1 MKEKK
6 AIVAYATVTKTQS
19 VLVLLDPE
27 TMKGGVYSPGI
38 TKEVWSSLD
47 VKEGEFYPLTL
58 EQVIHY
64 RFNNRFITFGR
75 SDQTYLI
82 REMTEGTSQEKLFF
96 FYNKLVNEFVPGF
109 KINPKPKNLFGN
121 FELENILKQGTLPE
135 EVLSRLG
142 ASIEPLGIDPLASK
156 DLNNDEKRELVD
168 FTIQRA
174 IGISKVFN
182 HPFTKGAYKQAFATI
197 EQYLGGQEYYF
208 SQNGSKLATSA
219 LTQSHIK
226 GKKPFVNKKSDKINW
241 IFNGVNVLD
250 VIPSKE
256 WKDAII
262 SYTKELEDAY
272 QKYLTLITG
281 GATEREA
288 GAVFKSI
295 PFPSVNFSL
304 SENVSVQSSG
314 GGLHM
319 RHNQNVIRRSNV
331 HHHDI
336 EGAYT
341 AMILSLGVFS
351 PEIESIYKGF
361 KKDKFSFKKLKKIM
375 NDLLDSGSL
384 IVSEVVEKAKD
395 LGIKFNP
402 NLSVGELID
411 EIEKGVAASKLA
423 TNKPTGIADQV
434 GTPLFNPLGM
444 IEARITL
451 QIALCDLALRIIN
464 ASGEVLS
471 INTDGLFWCDNGVV
485 NNSVVEEWSKFW
497 GLEIGY
503 DFIPNYIAKSDNDRL
518 IYQGDLILEAAGD
531 DLVHQSFS
539 NFEKLGTK
547 PLVVDRVIAKKL
559 IHPEKSLKELLED
572 EVNKNSVDAF
582 AFTSKAQRNSK
593 PVINLQVASRVN
605 RFFLTKSGDTIET
618 YIIKTEALGKLINV
632 PNSPVRVFNKSLP
645 EKLPEDLNL
654 DAYLDLIENVYSHW
668 QE

>member
-6 AIVAYATVTKTQS
+6 EIVAYATITKTQS

-38 TKEVWSSLD
+38 NKEVWASLD
-47 VKEGEFYPLTL
+47 VKDAEFYPLTL
-58 EQVIHY
+58 EQVVRY
-64 RFNNRFITFGR
+64 RLNNRMITFGR

-96 FYNKLVNEFVPGF
+96 FYNKIVNEFVPGF

-121 FELENILKQGTLPE
+121 FELENIFKQGTLPE

-142 ASIEPLGIDPLASK
+142 ASIEPLAVDPDASK
-156 DLNNDEKRELVD
+156 ELNDDEKKELIE
-168 FTIQRA
+168 FTLQRA
-174 IGISKVFN
+174 IGIAKVFK
-182 HPFTKGAYKQAFATI
+182 HPFVKGAYKQALATI

-241 IFNGVNVLD
+241 VFNGVNVLD
-250 VIPSKE
+250 MIPSKE

-262 SYTKELEDAY
+262 SYTKELEEAY

-288 GAVFKSI
+288 GSVFKTI
-295 PFPSVNFSL
+295 PFPTVSFPL
-304 SENVSVQSSG
+304 SEEISVQSGG

-319 RHNQNVIRRSNV
+319 KHNQNVIRRSNV

-341 AMILSLGVFS
+341 EMILSLGVFS

-375 NDLLDSGSL
+375 DSFLDSGSL
-384 IVSEVVEKAKD
+384 IVSDVVEKAKE
-395 LGIKFNP
+395 LGIKFNS

-423 TNKPTGIADQV
+423 TNKPTGVADQV
-434 GTPLFNPLGM
+434 GTLLFNPLGM

-451 QIALCDLALRIIN
+451 QVALCDLALRIIK

-485 NNSVVEEWSKFW
+485 NTSIVEEWSKVW
-497 GLEIGY
+497 GLSIGY

-518 IYQGDLILEAAGD
+518 IYQGDLILEASGD

-539 NFEKLGTK
+539 DLEKLGTK
-547 PLVVDRVIAKKL
+547 PIVVDRVVAQKL
-559 IHPEKSLKELLED
+559 IHPEKSLKDLLQD
-572 EVNKNSVDAF
+572 EVNKNSVEAF

-593 PVINLQVASRVN
+593 TVINLNVASRVN

-618 YIIKTEALGKLINV
+618 YIVKTEALGKLINV
-632 PNSPVRVFNKSLP
+632 PNSPVRVFNKFLP
-645 EKLPEDLNL
+645 EKLPDDLNL
-654 DAYLDLIENVYSHW
+654 DAYLELIETVYSHW
-668 QE
+668 Q

>member
-6 AIVAYATVTKTQS
+6 EIVAYATVTKTQS

-38 TKEVWSSLD
+38 NKEVWASLD
-47 VKEGEFYPLTL
+47 VKAAEFYPLTL
-58 EQVIHY
+58 EQVVRY
-64 RFNNRFITFGR
+64 RLNNRMITFGR

-96 FYNKLVNEFVPGF
+96 FYNKIVNEFVPGF

-121 FELENILKQGTLPE
+121 FELENIFKQGTLPE

-142 ASIEPLGIDPLASK
+142 ASIEPLSVDPDASK
-156 DLNNDEKRELVD
+156 ELNDNEKRELIE
-168 FTIQRA
+168 FTLQRA
-174 IGISKVFN
+174 IGIAKVFK
-182 HPFTKGAYKQAFATI
+182 HPFVKGAYKQALATI

-241 IFNGVNVLD
+241 VFNGVNVLD
-250 VIPSKE
+250 MIPSKE

-262 SYTKELEDAY
+262 SYTKELEEAY

-288 GAVFKSI
+288 GSVFKEI
-295 PFPSVNFSL
+295 PFPTVSFPL
-304 SENVSVQSSG
+304 SEDISVQSGG

-319 RHNQNVIRRSNV
+319 KHNQNVIRRSNV

-341 AMILSLGVFS
+341 EMILSLGVFS

-375 NDLLDSGSL
+375 DSFLDSGSL
-384 IVSEVVEKAKD
+384 IVSDVVEKAKE
-395 LGIKFNP
+395 LGIKFNS

-423 TNKPTGIADQV
+423 TNKPTGVADQV
-434 GTPLFNPLGM
+434 GTLLFNPLGM

-451 QIALCDLALRIIN
+451 QVALCDLALRIIK

-485 NNSVVEEWSKFW
+485 NTSIVEEWSKFW
-497 GLEIGY
+497 GLTIGY

-518 IYQGDLILEAAGD
+518 IYQGDLILEASGD

-539 NFEKLGTK
+539 DLEKLGTK
-547 PLVVDRVIAKKL
+547 PIVVDRVVAQKL
-559 IHPEKSLKELLED
+559 IHPEKSLKDLLQD
-572 EVNKNSVDAF
+572 EVNKNSVEAF

-593 PVINLQVASRVN
+593 TVINLNVASRVN

-618 YIIKTEALGKLINV
+618 YMVKTEALGKLINV
-632 PNSPVRVFNKSLP
+632 PNSPVRVFNKFLP
-645 EKLPEDLNL
+645 EKLPDDLNL
-654 DAYLDLIENVYSHW
+654 DAYLELIETVYSHW
-668 QE
+668 Q

>member
-6 AIVAYATVTKTQS
+6 EIVAYATITKTQS

-38 TKEVWSSLD
+38 NKEVWASLD
-47 VKEGEFYPLTL
+47 VKDAEFYPLTL
-58 EQVIHY
+58 EQVVRY
-64 RFNNRFITFGR
+64 RLNNRMITFGR

-96 FYNKLVNEFVPGF
+96 FYNKIVNEFVPGF

-121 FELENILKQGTLPE
+121 FELENIFKQGTLPE

-142 ASIEPLGIDPLASK
+142 ASIEPLAVDPDASK
-156 DLNNDEKRELVD
+156 ELNVDEKRELIE
-168 FTIQRA
+168 FTLQRA
-174 IGISKVFN
+174 IGIAKVFK
-182 HPFTKGAYKQAFATI
+182 HPFVKGAYKQALATI

-241 IFNGVNVLD
+241 VFNGVNVLD
-250 VIPSKE
+250 MIPSKE

-262 SYTKELEDAY
+262 SYTKELEEAY

-288 GAVFKSI
+288 GSVFKTI
-295 PFPSVNFSL
+295 PFPTVSFPL
-304 SENVSVQSSG
+304 SEEISVQSGG

-319 RHNQNVIRRSNV
+319 KHNQNVIRRSNV

-341 AMILSLGVFS
+341 EMILSLGVFS

-375 NDLLDSGSL
+375 DSFLDSGSL
-384 IVSEVVEKAKD
+384 IVSDVVEKAKE
-395 LGIKFNP
+395 LGIKFNS

-423 TNKPTGIADQV
+423 TNKPTGVADQV
-434 GTPLFNPLGM
+434 GTLLFNPLGM

-451 QIALCDLALRIIN
+451 QVALCDLALRIIK

-485 NNSVVEEWSKFW
+485 NTSIVEEWSKVW
-497 GLEIGY
+497 GLSIGY

-518 IYQGDLILEAAGD
+518 IYQGDLILEASGD

-539 NFEKLGTK
+539 DLEKLGTK
-547 PLVVDRVIAKKL
+547 PIVVDRVVAQKL
-559 IHPEKSLKELLED
+559 IHPEKSLKDLLQD
-572 EVNKNSVDAF
+572 EVNKNSVEAF

-593 PVINLQVASRVN
+593 TVINLNVASRVN

-618 YIIKTEALGKLINV
+618 YIVKTEALGKLINV
-632 PNSPVRVFNKSLP
+632 PNSPVRVFNKFLP
-645 EKLPEDLNL
+645 EKLPDDLNL
-654 DAYLDLIENVYSHW
+654 DAYLELIETVYSHW
-668 QE
+668 Q

>member
-6 AIVAYATVTKTQS
+6 EIVAYATVTKTQS

-38 TKEVWSSLD
+38 NKEVWASLN
-47 VKEGEFYPLTL
+47 VKDAEFYPLTL
-58 EQVIHY
+58 EQVVRY
-64 RFNNRFITFGR
+64 RLNNRMITFGR

-96 FYNKLVNEFVPGF
+96 FYNKIVNEFVPGF

-121 FELENILKQGTLPE
+121 FELENIFKQGTLPE

-142 ASIEPLGIDPLASK
+142 ASIEPLSVDPDASK
-156 DLNNDEKRELVD
+156 ELNDNEKRELIE
-168 FTIQRA
+168 FTLQRA
-174 IGISKVFN
+174 IGIAKVFK
-182 HPFTKGAYKQAFATI
+182 HPFVKGAYKQALATI

-241 IFNGVNVLD
+241 VFNGVNVLD
-250 VIPSKE
+250 MIPSKE

-262 SYTKELEDAY
+262 SYTKELEEAY

-288 GAVFKSI
+288 GSVFKEI
-295 PFPSVNFSL
+295 PFPTVSFPL
-304 SENVSVQSSG
+304 SEEISVQSGG

-319 RHNQNVIRRSNV
+319 KHNQNVIRRSNV

-341 AMILSLGVFS
+341 EMILSLGVFS

-375 NDLLDSGSL
+375 DSFLDSGSL
-384 IVSEVVEKAKD
+384 IVSDVVEKAKE
-395 LGIKFNP
+395 LGIKFNS

-423 TNKPTGIADQV
+423 TNKPTGVADQV
-434 GTPLFNPLGM
+434 GTLLFNPLGM

-451 QIALCDLALRIIN
+451 QVALCDLALRIIK

-485 NNSVVEEWSKFW
+485 NTSIVEEWSKFW
-497 GLEIGY
+497 GLSIGY

-518 IYQGDLILEAAGD
+518 IYQGDLILEASGD

-539 NFEKLGTK
+539 DLEKLGTK
-547 PLVVDRVIAKKL
+547 PIVVDRVVAQKL
-559 IHPEKSLKELLED
+559 IHPEKSLKDLLQD
-572 EVNKNSVDAF
+572 EVNKNSVEAF

-593 PVINLQVASRVN
+593 TVINLNVASRVN

-618 YIIKTEALGKLINV
+618 YMVKTESLGKLINV
-632 PNSPVRVFNKSLP
+632 PNSPVRVFNKFLP
-645 EKLPEDLNL
+645 EKLPDDLNL
-654 DAYLDLIENVYSHW
+654 DAYLELIETVYSHW
-668 QE
+668 Q

>member
-6 AIVAYATVTKTQS
+6 EIVAYATVTKTQS

-38 TKEVWSSLD
+38 NKEVWASLD
-47 VKEGEFYPLTL
+47 VKDAEFYPLTL
-58 EQVIHY
+58 EQVVRY
-64 RFNNRFITFGR
+64 RLNNRMITFGR

-96 FYNKLVNEFVPGF
+96 FYNKIVNEFVPGF

-121 FELENILKQGTLPE
+121 FELENIFKQGTLPE

-142 ASIEPLGIDPLASK
+142 ASIEPLSVDPDASK
-156 DLNNDEKRELVD
+156 ELNDNEKRELIE
-168 FTIQRA
+168 FTLQRA
-174 IGISKVFN
+174 IGIAKVFK
-182 HPFTKGAYKQAFATI
+182 HPFVKGAYKQALATI

-241 IFNGVNVLD
+241 VFNGVNVLD
-250 VIPSKE
+250 MIPSKE

-262 SYTKELEDAY
+262 SYTKELEEAY

-288 GAVFKSI
+288 GSVFKEI
-295 PFPSVNFSL
+295 PFPTVSFPL
-304 SENVSVQSSG
+304 SEEISVQSGG

-319 RHNQNVIRRSNV
+319 KHNQNVIRRSNV

-341 AMILSLGVFS
+341 EMILSLGVFS

-375 NDLLDSGSL
+375 DSFLDSGSL
-384 IVSEVVEKAKD
+384 IVSDVVEKAKE
-395 LGIKFNP
+395 LGIKFNS

-423 TNKPTGIADQV
+423 TNKPTGVADQV
-434 GTPLFNPLGM
+434 GTLLFNPLGM

-451 QIALCDLALRIIN
+451 QVALCDLALRIIK

-485 NNSVVEEWSKFW
+485 NTSIVEEWSKFW
-497 GLEIGY
+497 GLSIGY

-518 IYQGDLILEAAGD
+518 IYQGDLILEASGD

-539 NFEKLGTK
+539 DLEKLGTK
-547 PLVVDRVIAKKL
+547 PIVVDRVVAQKL
-559 IHPEKSLKELLED
+559 IHPEKSLKDLLQD
-572 EVNKNSVDAF
+572 EVNKNSVEAF

-593 PVINLQVASRVN
+593 TVINLNVASRVN

-618 YIIKTEALGKLINV
+618 YMVKTESLGKLINV
-632 PNSPVRVFNKSLP
+632 PNSPVRVFNKFLP
-645 EKLPEDLNL
+645 EKLPDDLNL
-654 DAYLDLIENVYSHW
+654 DAYLELIETVYSHW
-668 QE
+668 Q

>member
-6 AIVAYATVTKTQS
+6 AIVAYATITKTQS

-38 TKEVWSSLD
+38 NKEVWASLD
-47 VKEGEFYPLTL
+47 VKDAEFYPLTL
-58 EQVIHY
+58 EQVVRY
-64 RFNNRFITFGR
+64 RLNNRMITFGR

-96 FYNKLVNEFVPGF
+96 FYNKIVNEFVPGF

-121 FELENILKQGTLPE
+121 FELENIFKQGTLPE

-142 ASIEPLGIDPLASK
+142 ASIEPLAVDPDASK
-156 DLNNDEKRELVD
+156 ELNDDEKRELIE
-168 FTIQRA
+168 FTLQRA
-174 IGISKVFN
+174 IGIAKVFK
-182 HPFTKGAYKQAFATI
+182 HPFVKGAYKQALATI

-241 IFNGVNVLD
+241 VFNGVNVLD
-250 VIPSKE
+250 MIPSKE

-262 SYTKELEDAY
+262 SYTKELEEAY

-288 GAVFKSI
+288 GSVFKTI
-295 PFPSVNFSL
+295 PFPTVSFPL
-304 SENVSVQSSG
+304 SEEISVQSGG

-319 RHNQNVIRRSNV
+319 KHNQNVIRRSNV

-341 AMILSLGVFS
+341 EMILSLGVFS

-375 NDLLDSGSL
+375 DSFLDSGSL
-384 IVSEVVEKAKD
+384 IVSDVVEKAKE
-395 LGIKFNP
+395 LGIKFNS

-423 TNKPTGIADQV
+423 TNKPTGVADQV
-434 GTPLFNPLGM
+434 GTLLFNPLGM

-451 QIALCDLALRIIN
+451 QVALCDLALRIIK

-485 NNSVVEEWSKFW
+485 NTSIVEEWSKVW
-497 GLEIGY
+497 GLSIGY

-518 IYQGDLILEAAGD
+518 IYQGDLILEASGD

-539 NFEKLGTK
+539 DLEKLGTK
-547 PLVVDRVIAKKL
+547 PIVVDRVVAQKL
-559 IHPEKSLKELLED
+559 IHPEKSLKDLLQD
-572 EVNKNSVDAF
+572 EVNKNSVEAF

-593 PVINLQVASRVN
+593 TVINLNVASRVN

-618 YIIKTEALGKLINV
+618 YIVKTEALGKLINV
-632 PNSPVRVFNKSLP
+632 PNSPVRVFNKFLP
-645 EKLPEDLNL
+645 EKLPDDLNL
-654 DAYLDLIENVYSHW
+654 DAYLELIETVYSHW
-668 QE
+668 Q

>member
-6 AIVAYATVTKTQS
+6 EIVAYATVTKTQS

-38 TKEVWSSLD
+38 NKEVWASLD
-47 VKEGEFYPLTL
+47 VKDAEFYPLTL
-58 EQVIHY
+58 EQVVRY
-64 RFNNRFITFGR
+64 RLNNRMITFGR

-96 FYNKLVNEFVPGF
+96 FYNKIVNEFVPGF

-121 FELENILKQGTLPE
+121 FELENIFKQGTLPE

-142 ASIEPLGIDPLASK
+142 ASIEPLAVDPDASK
-156 DLNNDEKRELVD
+156 ELNDNEKRELIE
-168 FTIQRA
+168 FTLQRA
-174 IGISKVFN
+174 IGIAKVFK
-182 HPFTKGAYKQAFATI
+182 HPFVKGAYKQALATI

-241 IFNGVNVLD
+241 VFNGVNVLD
-250 VIPSKE
+250 MIPSKE

-262 SYTKELEDAY
+262 SYTKELEEAY

-288 GAVFKSI
+288 GSVFKEI
-295 PFPSVNFSL
+295 PFPTVSFPL
-304 SENVSVQSSG
+304 SEEISVQSGG

-319 RHNQNVIRRSNV
+319 KHNQNVIRRSNV

-341 AMILSLGVFS
+341 EMILSLGVFS

-375 NDLLDSGSL
+375 DSFLDSGSL
-384 IVSEVVEKAKD
+384 IVSVVVEKAKE
-395 LGIKFNP
+395 LGIKFNS

-423 TNKPTGIADQV
+423 TNKPTGVADQV
-434 GTPLFNPLGM
+434 GTLLFNPLGM

-451 QIALCDLALRIIN
+451 QVALCDLALRIIK

-485 NNSVVEEWSKFW
+485 NTSIVEEWSKFW
-497 GLEIGY
+497 GLTIGY

-518 IYQGDLILEAAGD
+518 IYQGDLILEASGD

-539 NFEKLGTK
+539 DLEKLGTK
-547 PLVVDRVIAKKL
+547 PIVVDRVVAQKL
-559 IHPEKSLKELLED
+559 IHPEKSLKDLLQD
-572 EVNKNSVDAF
+572 EVNKNSVEAF

-593 PVINLQVASRVN
+593 TVINLNVASRVN

-618 YIIKTEALGKLINV
+618 YMVKTEALGKLINV
-632 PNSPVRVFNKSLP
+632 PNSPVRVFNKFLP
-645 EKLPEDLNL
+645 EKLPDDLNL
-654 DAYLDLIENVYSHW
+654 DAYLELIETVYSHW
-668 QE
+668 Q

>member
-6 AIVAYATVTKTQS
+6 EIVAYATVTKTQS

-38 TKEVWSSLD
+38 NKEVWASLD
-47 VKEGEFYPLTL
+47 VKDAEFYPLTL
-58 EQVIHY
+58 EQVVRY
-64 RFNNRFITFGR
+64 RLNNRMITFGR

-82 REMTEGTSQEKLFF
+82 REMTEGASQEKLFF
-96 FYNKLVNEFVPGF
+96 FYNKIVNEFVPGF

-121 FELENILKQGTLPE
+121 FELENIFKQGTLPE

-142 ASIEPLGIDPLASK
+142 ASIEPLAVDPDASK
-156 DLNNDEKRELVD
+156 ELNDNEKRELIE
-168 FTIQRA
+168 FTLQRA
-174 IGISKVFN
+174 IGIAKVFK
-182 HPFTKGAYKQAFATI
+182 HPFVKGAYKQALATI

-241 IFNGVNVLD
+241 VFNGVNVLD
-250 VIPSKE
+250 MIPSKE

-262 SYTKELEDAY
+262 SYTKELEEAY

-288 GAVFKSI
+288 GSVFKEI
-295 PFPSVNFSL
+295 PFPTVSFPL
-304 SENVSVQSSG
+304 SEEISVQSGG

-319 RHNQNVIRRSNV
+319 KHNQNVIRRSNV

-341 AMILSLGVFS
+341 EMILSLGVFS

-375 NDLLDSGSL
+375 DSFLDSGSL
-384 IVSEVVEKAKD
+384 IVSDVVEKAKE
-395 LGIKFNP
+395 LGIKFNS

-423 TNKPTGIADQV
+423 TNKPTGVADQV
-434 GTPLFNPLGM
+434 GTLLFNPLGM

-451 QIALCDLALRIIN
+451 QVALCDLAFRIIK

-485 NNSVVEEWSKFW
+485 NTSIVEEWSKFW
-497 GLEIGY
+497 GLTIGY

-518 IYQGDLILEAAGD
+518 IYQGDLILEASGD

-539 NFEKLGTK
+539 DLEKLGTK
-547 PLVVDRVIAKKL
+547 PIVVDRVVAQKL
-559 IHPEKSLKELLED
+559 IHPEKSLKDLLQD
-572 EVNKNSVDAF
+572 EVNKNSVEAF

-593 PVINLQVASRVN
+593 TVINLNVASRVN

-618 YIIKTEALGKLINV
+618 YMVKTEALGKLINV
-632 PNSPVRVFNKSLP
+632 PNSPVRVFNKFLP
-645 EKLPEDLNL
+645 EKLPDDLNL
-654 DAYLDLIENVYSHW
+654 DAYLELIETVYSHW
-668 QE
+668 Q

>member
-6 AIVAYATVTKTQS
+6 EIVAYATITKTQS

-38 TKEVWSSLD
+38 NKEVWASLD
-47 VKEGEFYPLTL
+47 VKDAEFYPLTL
-58 EQVIHY
+58 EQVVRY
-64 RFNNRFITFGR
+64 RLNNRMITFGR

-96 FYNKLVNEFVPGF
+96 FYNKIVNEFVPGF

-121 FELENILKQGTLPE
+121 FELENIFKQGTHPE

-142 ASIEPLGIDPLASK
+142 ASIEPLAVDPDASK
-156 DLNNDEKRELVD
+156 ELNDDEKRELIE
-168 FTIQRA
+168 FTLQRA
-174 IGISKVFN
+174 IGIAKVFK
-182 HPFTKGAYKQAFATI
+182 HPFVKGAYKQALATI

-241 IFNGVNVLD
+241 VFNGVNVLD
-250 VIPSKE
+250 MIPSKE

-262 SYTKELEDAY
+262 SYTKELEEAY

-288 GAVFKSI
+288 GSVFKTI
-295 PFPSVNFSL
+295 PFPTVSFPL
-304 SENVSVQSSG
+304 SEEISVQSGG

-319 RHNQNVIRRSNV
+319 KHNQNVIRRSNV
-331 HHHDI
+331 YHHDI

-341 AMILSLGVFS
+341 EMILSLGVFS

-375 NDLLDSGSL
+375 DSFLDSGSL
-384 IVSEVVEKAKD
+384 IVSDVVEKAKE
-395 LGIKFNP
+395 LGIKFNS

-423 TNKPTGIADQV
+423 TNKPTGVADQV
-434 GTPLFNPLGM
+434 GTLLFNPLGM

-451 QIALCDLALRIIN
+451 QVALCDLALRIIK

-485 NNSVVEEWSKFW
+485 NTSIVEEWSKVW
-497 GLEIGY
+497 GLSIGY

-518 IYQGDLILEAAGD
+518 IYQGDLILEASGD

-539 NFEKLGTK
+539 DLEKLGTK
-547 PLVVDRVIAKKL
+547 PIVVDRVVAQKL
-559 IHPEKSLKELLED
+559 IHPEKSLKDLLQD
-572 EVNKNSVDAF
+572 EVNKNSVEAF

-593 PVINLQVASRVN
+593 TVINLNVASRVN

-618 YIIKTEALGKLINV
+618 YIVKTEALGKLINV
-632 PNSPVRVFNKSLP
+632 PNSPVRVFNKFLP
-645 EKLPEDLNL
+645 EKLPDDLNL
-654 DAYLDLIENVYSHW
+654 DAYLELIETVYSHW
-668 QE
+668 Q